1 MDDNLGDAEPR
12 TRLAAL
18 DDAELERIFS
28 AREHQSLHFG
38 NRERVTDL
46 ELARIRDV
54 PSLLPQLFAD
64 SPRLAAILTPSDIS
78 KAGSWWLRRAP

>member
-1 MDDNLGDAEPR
+1 MDDNLSDAEMR
-12 TRLAAL
+12 TRHSAL
-18 DDAELERIFS
+18 DDGELERIFS
-28 AREHQSLHFG
+28 ARELQSLHFG
-38 NRERVTDL
+38 HRERVTDL

-64 SPRLAAILTPSDIS
+64 SPPLAAILTALDMS

>member
-1 MDDNLGDAEPR
+1 MDDNLGDAEAR

-18 DDAELERIFS
+18 DDAEFERIFS
-28 AREHQSLHFG
+28 ARELQSLHFR

-46 ELARIRDV
+46 EPARIRDM
-54 PSLLPQLFAD
+54 PSLLLQLFAD
-64 SPRLAAILTPSDIS
+64 APRLAIITPSDIS